1 MSSTKTILILLGL
14 IVGLNLGL
22 RYGWG
27 PLAGSDRS
35 DQKEGANLADEV
47 SSEGAIA
54 SDPFDSAIA
63 SGPRSN
69 LTAGPR
75 LPRSVSI
82 VDRHGCSR
90 RTHASHR

>member
-35 DQKEGANLADEV
+35 DPKEG
-47 SSEGAIA
+47 SE
-54 SDPFDSAIA
+54 
-63 SGPRSN
+63 
-69 LTAGPR
+69 
-75 LPRSVSI
+75 
-82 VDRHGCSR
+82 
-90 RTHASHR
+90 